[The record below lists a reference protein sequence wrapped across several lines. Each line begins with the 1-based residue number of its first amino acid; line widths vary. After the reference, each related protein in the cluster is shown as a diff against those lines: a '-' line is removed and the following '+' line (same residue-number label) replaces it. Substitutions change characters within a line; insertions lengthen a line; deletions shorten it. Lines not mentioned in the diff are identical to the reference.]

1 MKMAARSSGMEHATR
16 VYKWLIRRRQTHP
29 DLFLNATPVGMA
41 ASATLAALKA
51 GKYLFSRTEPG
62 FGSIGKQAE

>member
-1 MKMAARSSGMEHATR
+1 
-16 VYKWLIRRRQTHP
+16 
-29 DLFLNATPVGMA
+29 MA